1 MSSSESDS
9 DDDAALER
17 EVQALRAQIAANA
30 TDYEAHLKLIAAQR
44 KTGDLDGVRGARE
57 AMAAVFPLTAGI
69 WAPWLED
76 EARLA
81 GTERERLGVLALYGR
96 AVGDYL
102 SVPLWLAFVEYAE
115 EAYVVHGVSGG
126 LEAVRAAY
134 ERALA
139 EAGLHFALGSEL
151 WVRFRAFERRVA
163 EASGGGDDRVLALFR
178 KQLRLPMAGLVA
190 VRVEFEQSAGG
201 GEGEGG
207 EAGGLGGDTALQRDH
222 ERALKGAD
230 ARAPLEN
237 ALIEEAFATQPT
249 AAQLAP
255 WLEYVQFEAEQKGD
269 ARSRAM
275 AVYERALACWPL
287 SLELWL
293 GYIGFAE
300 EGVGASACPA
310 EKLAQIY
317 GRAVRNISWSG
328 ALWCGYLRSLQQAGA
343 SDEVLQ
349 AAFTQ
354 AFGAQLGSPD
364 DVAAIHLQRCS
375 LLRERL
381 SATAHAH
388 GSSADIATAAATLG
402 EAFED
407 AEEAAQGS
415 PLGLC
420 KLQRLWAAAAAVPR
434 AMGGLGMPTKAR
446 ELWDEML
453 KVAQP
458 AQSQPAGPMY
468 TVAMGWL
475 ESVEMERRQY
485 VAVSSARLLGDDA
498 SGDDAVKAEYET
510 RVRDLYKRALEAA
523 GLDNPVAICE
533 SWLQW
538 EREEGNLGCVH
549 QAEKLVEA
557 KYTALRAAYG
567 TAQPAAAAAAAAE
580 PAAAGKK
587 RKADDAAGGQK
598 EKRSR
603 KETDPSVPKMDPN
616 NLDHDEVARMR
627 KAGNAAAGHADTGAG
642 GRKQAAMQKKGKI
655 NHELSI
661 FVKNCPF
668 DIDDTALYMLFSEQ
682 IGPVTQAK
690 LIIRKETGKSRGFGY
705 VEFASADH
713 VAVAVARQ
721 EQDEDP
727 ILIAGRKLSISRSNM
742 SEAIQAEQKK
752 KEEAASRKK
761 KQEAAAANPG
771 ERPKPRLMGLPVS
784 TMHSICSFC
793 VVSPYTA

>member
-1 MSSSESDS
+1 MSSGDESSDS
-9 DDDAALER
+9 DDDDEALER
-17 EVQALRAQIAANA
+17 EVQALRSQIAASPA
-30 TDYEAHLKLIAAQR
+30 DYETHLKLIAAQR
-44 KTGDLDGVRGARE
+44 KTGDLDGVRAARE
-57 AMAAVFPLTAGI
+57 AMAAVFPLTADI
-69 WAPWLED
+69 WTPWLED

-81 GTERERLGVLALYGR
+81 GTEKERLGVLALHDR

-126 LEAVRAAY
+126 LVAVRAAY

-139 EAGLHFALGSEL
+139 EVGLHFALGSEL

-163 EASGGGDDRVLALFR
+163 EASGGGADRVVALFR
-178 KQLRLPMAGLVA
+178 KQLRLPMAGLAA
-190 VRVEFEQSAGG
+190 VRVEFEQNAEG
-201 GEGEGG
+201 GEGEG

-237 ALIEEAFATQPT
+237 ALIEEVFATQPT

-300 EGVGASACPA
+300 EGAGPA
-310 EKLAQIY
+310 DKLAQVY
-317 GRAVRNISWSG
+317 SRAVRNITWSG

-354 AFGAQLGSPD
+354 AFGVQLGSPD

-381 SATAHAH
+381 STTAHAH
-388 GSSADIATAAATLG
+388 GSSAGIATAAATLG

-415 PLGLC
+415 PVGLC

-446 ELWDEML
+446 ELWDDML
-453 KVAQP
+453 KVAVHE
-458 AQSQPAGPMY
+458 APAGPMH

-498 SGDDAVKAEYET
+498 SGDDVVKAEYET
-510 RVRDLYKRALEAA
+510 RVRGLYKRALEAE

-538 EREEGNLGCVH
+538 EREEATLSNVH
-549 QAEKLVEA
+549 V
-557 KYTALRAAYG
+557 T
-567 TAQPAAAAAAAAE
+567 
-580 PAAAGKK
+580 
-587 RKADDAAGGQK
+587 
-598 EKRSR
+598 
-603 KETDPSVPKMDPN
+603 
-616 NLDHDEVARMR
+616 
-627 KAGNAAAGHADTGAG
+627 
-642 GRKQAAMQKKGKI
+642 
-655 NHELSI
+655 
-661 FVKNCPF
+661 
-668 DIDDTALYMLFSEQ
+668 
-682 IGPVTQAK
+682 TQA
-690 LIIRKETGKSRGFGY
+690 
-705 VEFASADH
+705 
-713 VAVAVARQ
+713 Q
-721 EQDEDP
+721 Q
-727 ILIAGRKLSISRSNM
+727 
-742 SEAIQAEQKK
+742 
-752 KEEAASRKK
+752 
-761 KQEAAAANPG
+761 
-771 ERPKPRLMGLPVS
+771 
-784 TMHSICSFC
+784 
-793 VVSPYTA
+793 SPTQLVLQGHI